1 MQESKFFQGNQMNYA
16 DFKDLV
22 QNFAFEK
29 FKAGQTVLEIST
41 RGDTFYIILKGIV
54 KVMVKNP

>member
-1 MQESKFFQGNQMNYA
+1 MQESKFFKGNQMNYA

-41 RGDTFYIILKGIV
+41 RGDTFYIILKGL
-54 KVMVKNP
+54 

>member
-29 FKAGQTVLEIST
+29 FKAG
-41 RGDTFYIILKGIV
+41 
-54 KVMVKNP
+54 